1 MIIVKQKSMVTT
13 ECYLCKNKK
22 FEQRVGRVRD
32 NPNLKVLEC
41 TSCGLVFLS
50 SFSHIRDG
58 FYENSGMHG
67 ENLRNIQT
75 LINESNF
82 DDERR
87 FQFLKSLLPNRSVL
101 DFGCGTG
108 SFLSKAKTLANKV
121 HGIEPE
127 KRLADHFQQMDLTV
141 YNNISKVPSQNKYDI
156 ITLFHVLEH
165 FPDPRT
171 TLIELSKL
179 LEEEGQ
185 IIIEVPNSDDA
196 LLTLYQSKA
205 FSCFTY
211 WSCHLFLF
219 NARTLKIFVGQAG
232 LNINYIKQVQRYTLA
247 NHMFWLSK
255 SKPNGH
261 RQWYFLDSPDLHAAY
276 EAQLAALGKCD
287 TIIMSLSL

>member
-1 MIIVKQKSMVTT
+1 MIEAKPNNTSTT

-22 FEQRVGRVRD
+22 FEQRIGRVRD
-32 NPNLKVLEC
+32 NSKLKVLEC

-50 SFSHIRDG
+50 SFDHIKDD
-58 FYENSGMHG
+58 FYKNSGMHG
-67 ENLRNIQT
+67 NTPVDIKAWVKET
-75 LINESNF
+75 EF

-87 FQFLKSLLPNRSVL
+87 FQFLKPLLPNRSVL
-101 DFGCGTG
+101 DIGCGTG
-108 SFLSKAKTLANKV
+108 SFLSKAKKLASTV
-121 HGIEPE
+121 YGVELE
-127 KRLADHFQQMDLTV
+127 TRLADHFRQLELTI
-141 YNNISKVPSQNKYDI
+141 YKNISEIPSQHKYDI

-165 FPDPRT
+165 FPDPRAS
-171 TLIELSKL
+171 LIELSKL

-196 LLTLYQSKA
+196 LLTLYQSDA

-219 NARTLKIFVGQAG
+219 NMRTLKMLANQAG
-232 LNINYIKQVQRYTLA
+232 LNINYIKQIQRYTLA

-261 RQWYFLDSPDLHAAY
+261 RRWHFLNSLDLHAAY
-276 EAQLAALGKCD
+276 ETQLAALGKCD
-287 TIIMSLSL
+287 TIIMSLSF

>member
-1 MIIVKQKSMVTT
+1 MTNNK
-13 ECYLCKNKK
+13 CYLCKNSSFK
-22 FEQRVGRVRD
+22 QRAGTVRD
-32 NPNLKVLEC
+32 NPDLKVLEC
-41 TSCGLVFLS
+41 TYCGLVFLS
-50 SFSHIRDG
+50 SFDHIRDG
-58 FYENSGMHG
+58 FYENSEMHG
-67 ENLRNIQT
+67 ENLRDIQT
-75 LINESNF
+75 LINESSF

-108 SFLSKAKTLANKV
+108 SFLFKARMLANTV
-121 HGIEPE
+121 HGVEPE
-127 KRLADHFQQMDLTV
+127 KRLTDHFGQMNLTV
-141 YNNISKVPSQNKYDI
+141 YDDISKVPSQNKYDI

-165 FPDPRT
+165 FPDPKAI
-171 TLIELSKL
+171 LIKLSKL

-196 LLTLYQSKA
+196 LLTLYQSEA

-219 NARTLKIFVGQAG
+219 NTRTLKMLADQAS
-232 LNINYIKQVQRYTLA
+232 LNINYIKQVQRYTLS

-261 RQWYFLDSPDLHAAY
+261 RQWHFLDSPELQAAY
-276 EAQLAALGKCD
+276 ETQLAALGKCD
-287 TIIMSLSL
+287 TIIMSLCL

>member
-1 MIIVKQKSMVTT
+1 
-13 ECYLCKNKK
+13 
-22 FEQRVGRVRD
+22 
-32 NPNLKVLEC
+32 
-41 TSCGLVFLS
+41 
-50 SFSHIRDG
+50 
-58 FYENSGMHG
+58 MHG
-67 ENLRNIQT
+67 ENLPAIHT
-75 LINESNF
+75 LINESYF

-108 SFLSKAKTLANKV
+108 SFLSKAKTLTNKV

-127 KRLADHFQQMDLTV
+127 KRLAEYFQQMDLTV
-141 YNNISKVPSQNKYDI
+141 YDNISNVPSQNKYDI

-165 FPDPRT
+165 FSDPRV

-179 LEEEGQ
+179 LKEEGQ

-196 LLTLYQSKA
+196 LLTLYQSEA

-219 NARTLKIFVGQAG
+219 NTRTLKILADQAG

-261 RQWYFLDSPDLHAAY
+261 RQWYFLDSPGLHAAY
-276 EAQLAALGKCD
+276 ETQLAALGKCD